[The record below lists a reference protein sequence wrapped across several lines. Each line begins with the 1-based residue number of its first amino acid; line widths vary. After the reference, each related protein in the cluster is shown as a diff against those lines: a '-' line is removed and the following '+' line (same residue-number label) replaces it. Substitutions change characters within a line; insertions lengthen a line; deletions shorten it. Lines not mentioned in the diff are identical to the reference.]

1 MKSEIQ
7 EITLAIRKFRDD
19 RDWKQFHDPKN
30 LAISL
35 NIESSELLEAFLW
48 KSPEEANI
56 DAIKNELAD
65 VFYNAFL
72 IADTYDF
79 DVKEIVFAKLKA
91 NDLKYPIEKVR
102 GSNKKYDEI

>member
-7 EITLAIRKFRDD
+7 EITLAINKFRDD
-19 RDWKQFHDPKN
+19 RDWRQFHDPKN

-48 KSPEEANI
+48 KSPEDANI

-72 IADTYDF
+72 IADSYGLN
-79 DVKEIVFAKLKA
+79 VREIVLDKLKA

-102 GSNKKYDEI
+102 GSNKKYNEI